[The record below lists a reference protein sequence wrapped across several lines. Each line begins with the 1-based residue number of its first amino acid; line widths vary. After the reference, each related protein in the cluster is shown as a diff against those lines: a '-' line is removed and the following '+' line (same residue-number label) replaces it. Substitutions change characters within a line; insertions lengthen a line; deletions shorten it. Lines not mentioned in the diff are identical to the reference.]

1 MAAVVIVGL
10 LFARPWLGLLAIGA
24 VATLIDAA
32 ALRVYPLSG
41 GRTSVFLLCFVY
53 LGLASALAVSVR
65 GDLPSALRALPSALR
80 ALPSALRAFPS
91 ALRATVGTAAAV
103 AIALVVGRGIA
114 APTAGLVYEE
124 TAPLIAAIDAERQPT
139 DRVYVYDGAVQA
151 FRFHHPAPDP
161 AIRLGGSHR
170 QKPNAY
176 IEEIRPLLTPGQ
188 RMWVL
193 FAHVHTPANGMS
205 ERDVILG
212 DLGVYAKQ
220 LAVRETAGA
229 ELYLFAVTRGGDAVK
244 HLKLT
249 PEDLA
254 DPERL
259 KKLLQQR

>member
-1 MAAVVIVGL
+1 
-10 LFARPWLGLLAIGA
+10 LLAIGA

-53 LGLASALAVSVR
+53 LGLASALAASVR
-65 GDLPSALRALPSALR
+65 GELPGALRAL
-80 ALPSALRAFPS
+80 PS

-103 AIALVVGRGIA
+103 AIALVVGRGVA

-151 FRFHHPAPDP
+151 FRFHHPASDP
-161 AIRLGGSHR
+161 AITLGGSHR

-188 RMWVL
+188 RLWVL
-193 FAHVHTPANGMS
+193 FAHVHTPANGKS

-220 LAVRETAGA
+220 LDVRETLGA
-229 ELYLFAVTRGGDAVK
+229 ELYLFEVTRGGDEVK

-254 DPERL
+254 DPERM